1 MLELDNLQNLAV
13 HFKGYTVSE
22 LTCGYHIK
30 SSKKIKNIENTEHF
44 TSMPIYFTLFRGLW
58 QVVLSI
64 ALYLRHFHIDSVPH
78 APILYAAS
86 TQRDG
91 GGRPSP
97 RRRSHA
103 LKLGV
108 CLKFAAGLSA
118 AAAAAVVIIV
128 VATAVVAAAIAAAVA
143 AGVIGH
149 RCTAAAK
156 EAIAITAAAPD
167 QDDCDDN
174 PPAVVAPRISRTH
187 KINPP
192 ISDFNLSYGS
202 LA

>member
-1 MLELDNLQNLAV
+1 
-13 HFKGYTVSE
+13 
-22 LTCGYHIK
+22 
-30 SSKKIKNIENTEHF
+30 
-44 TSMPIYFTLFRGLW
+44 MPIYFTLFRGLW

-64 ALYLRHFHIDSVPH
+64 PLYLRHFHIDSVPH
-78 APILYAAS
+78 ALALYAAY

-108 CLKFAAGLSA
+108 CLKFTAGLSA
-118 AAAAAVVIIV
+118 AATAAIVIV

-149 RCTAAAK
+149 RCTASAK